1 MHQLVGKPL
10 TIAVATEKCLKEL
23 PNGHG
28 IHPQV
33 IPAFC
38 TAQLDGAFDTELGFD
53 NSSNLFSFI
62 FLIQGKNDFD
72 PGWNISAC
80 AMRHTTITKPASEQI
95 AQFSIEN
102 QAIMNLVVCSPIRY
116 ITVIAACGC
125 FKELAVLR
133 FMFWDV
139 ILEGDYVGRAFLAVL
154 CDGNVITRFNFFG
167 WNPIWLMLQM
177 QTITRLMF
185 VNPL

>member
-95 AQFSIEN
+95 AQFAIEN
-102 QAIMNLVVCSPIRY
+102 QAIMNLVVGSPIRY

-125 FKELAVLR
+125 FKDLAVLR
-133 FMFWDV
+133 FMFWGV
-139 ILEGDYVGRAFLAVL
+139 ILDGGYVGWVCCVVILA
-154 CDGNVITRFNFFG
+154 GNLIF
-167 WNPIWLMLQM
+167 
-177 QTITRLMF
+177 RL
-185 VNPL
+185 

>member
-38 TAQLDGAFDTELGFD
+38 IAQLDGGFDTKLGFD
-53 NSSNLFSFI
+53 NSRNLFSFI

-102 QAIMNLVVCSPIRY
+102 QSILNLVVCSPI
-116 ITVIAACGC
+116 
-125 FKELAVLR
+125 
-133 FMFWDV
+133 
-139 ILEGDYVGRAFLAVL
+139 
-154 CDGNVITRFNFFG
+154 
-167 WNPIWLMLQM
+167 
-177 QTITRLMF
+177 
-185 VNPL
+185 

>member
-10 TIAVATEKCLKEL
+10 PIAVATEKCLKEL

-28 IHPQV
+28 MHPQV
-33 IPAFC
+33 IPTFC
-38 TAQLDGAFDTELGFD
+38 TAQLDGALDTKPGFD

-72 PGWNISAC
+72 SGWNISAC
-80 AMRHTTITKPASEQI
+80 AMSYTTITKPTPEQI

-102 QAIMNLVVCSPIRY
+102 QAILNLVVGSPIRY
-116 ITVIAACGC
+116 MTVIAARCS

-133 FMFWDV
+133 FILWDV
-139 ILEGDYVGRAFLAVL
+139 ILEGDDVGRAFLSVI
-154 CDGNVITRFNFFG
+154 CDGNVITRFHFFG

-177 QTITRLMF
+177 QTIT
-185 VNPL
+185 

>member
-1 MHQLVGKPL
+1 MHQLFRYPL

-38 TAQLDGAFDTELGFD
+38 TAQLDGAFDTKLGFD

-80 AMRHTTITKPASEQI
+80 AVSYTTITKPASEQI

-102 QAIMNLVVCSPIRY
+102 QAILNLVVGSPIRY
-116 ITVIAACGC
+116 MTVIAARCR

-133 FMFWDV
+133 FIFRDV
-139 ILEGDYVGRAFLAVL
+139 ILEGDYVGRAFLTVK

-167 WNPIWLMLQM
+167 WNPIWLKLQM
-177 QTITRLMF
+177 QAIT
-185 VNPL
+185 

>member
-1 MHQLVGKPL
+1 MHQLVRNLL
-10 TIAVATEKCLKEL
+10 TIAVVTEKCLKEL

-38 TAQLDGAFDTELGFD
+38 TAQLDGAFDAKLGFD

-72 PGWNISAC
+72 PGWNICASA
-80 AMRHTTITKPASEQI
+80 MGHTTVTQPASEQV

-102 QAIMNLVVCSPIRY
+102 QMILNLVVCSPIRY
-116 ITVIAACGC
+116 ITVIAACC
-125 FKELAVLR
+125 RFKELAVLR
-133 FMFWDV
+133 F
-139 ILEGDYVGRAFLAVL
+139 IS
-154 CDGNVITRFNFFG
+154 
-167 WNPIWLMLQM
+167 
-177 QTITRLMF
+177 
-185 VNPL
+185 